1 MRLYE
6 FDIPK
11 VTKNE
16 EIIGKDRDIKLQTY
30 RIVGV
35 QGLDAY
41 LKVLDYGDDPG
52 RVVQNIKIYPEK
64 FRGKGYAQKLYIAAL
79 KDGNLNERPQFQ
91 SEEATR
97 VINQLINKGL
107 VIRQITDGNR
117 SKLMLA

>member
-1 MRLYE
+1 MLD
-6 FDIPK
+6 FK
-11 VTKNE
+11 
-16 EIIGKDRDIKLQTY
+16 
-30 RIVGV
+30 
-35 QGLDAY
+35 GLDAY
-41 LKVLDYGDDPG
+41 LKSVGLWTDPEELTKYK
-52 RVVQNIKIYPEK
+52 NLSEK

-91 SEEATR
+91 SKEATR